1 LLAVC
6 FDVLSGN
13 FVLVDS
19 ASVNFF
25 SAIDQF
31 KTFLFLFAF
40 NADYV
45 CENLE
50 LQIPDAPPLSSDET
64 QNTAINSIR
73 IFELE
78 QMSYSIRTCSIC
90 HECRLEMKMSPKE
103 NVCRRC
109 FSDKNLVEFVMVDL
123 LLWESYTMTI
133 GCYSTMFKKV
143 YIYAWSYFLDK
154 FLFYDSHVIKF

>member
-31 KTFLFLFAF
+31 KTSLFLFAF
-40 NADYV
+40 
-45 CENLE
+45 E

-64 QNTAINSIR
+64 QNTTINSIR

-78 QMSYSIRTCSIC
+78 QMSYSIKTCSIC

-103 NVCRRC
+103 NIYRRC
-109 FSDKNLVEFVMVDL
+109 FSDKNQIKL
-123 LLWESYTMTI
+123 
-133 GCYSTMFKKV
+133 YSSENTF
-143 YIYAWSYFLDK
+143 FDCL
-154 FLFYDSHVIKF
+154 FLFGFFYVYYLPP